1 MATQFWNYQENIAY
15 SQEKANKVQLC
26 ATDHSR
32 STLWCLLPGQ
42 YIHPHVHAGDHIWMV
57 LEGQGEFLQ
66 EGKAAVAIQPG
77 TVLLAPAG
85 DSHGVNNTGSD
96 GLVFLS
102 VSAG

>member
-1 MATQFWNYQENIAY
+1 MAAQFWNYQEKIAY
-15 SQEKANKVQLC
+15 SQEKANKVQL
-26 ATDHSR
+26 AETEHSR

-42 YIHPHVHAGDHIWMV
+42 HIHAHVHAGDHIWMV

-66 EGKAAVAIQPG
+66 EGKPPVAIKPG
-77 TVLLAPAG
+77 MVLLAPAG
-85 DSHGVNNTGSD
+85 DSHGVDNTGNA